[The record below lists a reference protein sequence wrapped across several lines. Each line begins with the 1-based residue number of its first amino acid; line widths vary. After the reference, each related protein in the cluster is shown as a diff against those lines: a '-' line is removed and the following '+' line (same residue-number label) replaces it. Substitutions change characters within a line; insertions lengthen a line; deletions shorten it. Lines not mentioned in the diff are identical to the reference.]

1 MKIDKLDI
9 LYILMIPVIALFLI
23 GFYLFLGIMTGLVL
37 LYGGLVLL
45 YEWYAKIDLGFD
57 KDYGMDYTKRK

>member
-1 MKIDKLDI
+1 MKIDKVDI
-9 LYILMIPVIALFLI
+9 LDILMIPVIALFLI

-45 YEWYAKIDLGFD
+45 YEWYAKIDFGFD

>member
-45 YEWYAKIDLGFD
+45 YEWYAKIDFGFD

>member
-1 MKIDKLDI
+1 
-9 LYILMIPVIALFLI
+9 
-23 GFYLFLGIMTGLVL
+23 LFLGIMTGLVL

-45 YEWYAKIDLGFD
+45 YEWYAKIDFGFD

>member
-1 MKIDKLDI
+1 MKIDKVDI

-45 YEWYAKIDLGFD
+45 YEWYSKIDFGFD

>member
-1 MKIDKLDI
+1 MKIDKFDI
-9 LYILMIPVIALFLI
+9 IYILMIPMIALFLI

-37 LYGGLVLL
+37 LYGGLVLI
-45 YEWYAKIDLGFD
+45 YEWYAKIDFGFD

>member
-45 YEWYAKIDLGFD
+45 YEWYANIDFGFD

>member
-1 MKIDKLDI
+1 
-9 LYILMIPVIALFLI
+9 MIPVIALFLI

-45 YEWYAKIDLGFD
+45 YEWYAKIDFGFD